1 MRALPLA
8 IFAEMIDNA
17 AHGHKLRED
26 SHISLL
32 QGVLSLLMPSSALA
46 PRKVDRARDEAGG
59 TSPAILEKCFLPN
72 AANTI
77 VAEDNAKVS
86 LLLEALMRVV
96 ILVGIESFS
105 PGLEGAV
112 RKGVEARL
120 DKVKRKKTRGRPTGA
135 GRHEDDPD
143 AEARAVL
150 EMSGERLLL
159 LAKVAGIAIEAGHQ
173 SDADSGESSED
184 EDDSSEDGSD
194 VEMGSGDDDE
204 VQKEE
209 QGQSAK
215 KCNFAVFVCF
225 LFSWS
230 TIAGHFPT
238 NSSYRFQGDEPE
250 KGRHQRTPDVA
261 R

>member
-1 MRALPLA
+1 
-8 IFAEMIDNA
+8 MIDNT
-17 AHGHKLRED
+17 AHGHNMRED

-32 QGVLSLLMPSSALA
+32 QGVLSLLMPSSAVA

-59 TSPAILEKCFLPN
+59 TSPAILERCFLPN

-86 LLLEALMRVV
+86 LLLEALMRIV
-96 ILVGIESFS
+96 ILVGSESFS

-120 DKVKRKKTRGRPTGA
+120 DKAKRKKTRGRPTGA

-159 LAKVAGIAIEAGHQ
+159 LVKVAGIAVEPGDQ
-173 SDADSGESSED
+173 SDVDGGESSED
-184 EDDSSEDGSD
+184 EDDADDEVDGSKGDVSD
-194 VEMGSGDDDE
+194 VEMDFGDNDE
-204 VQKEE
+204 VRKEE

-215 KCNFAVFVCF
+215 KWNFGVVVC
-225 LFSWS
+225 LL
-230 TIAGHFPT
+230 
-238 NSSYRFQGDEPE
+238 SSHG
-250 KGRHQRTPDVA
+250 QRC
-261 R
+261 